1 MVKKIKSAKTTKKK
15 AKIHKTKTHNLSDT
29 TFGPKKFIKKYP
41 GFIIAL
47 IFSIILILLLL
58 STIEINDPD
67 YESKLMYAEQM
78 HAENIIF
85 VEETLLTL
93 EAELDGD
100 YEDTLEDDYIVSI
113 ISDIEWFAVIET
125 QIYSSQ
131 PTKDVFVK
139 EIAVAAFRN
148 RLIEIN
154 EQFTFDMIGF
164 EPEYT
169 ISSALTKEPI
179 QNFISEEDLVEVF
192 EDNQADKELF
202 MNTLNFIVQSYF
214 EEKKNLIRNSS
225 STDRQFV
232 EAKKLTLFSY

>member
-1 MVKKIKSAKTTKKK
+1 
-15 AKIHKTKTHNLSDT
+15 
-29 TFGPKKFIKKYP
+29 
-41 GFIIAL
+41 
-47 IFSIILILLLL
+47 
-58 STIEINDPD
+58 
-67 YESKLMYAEQM
+67 
-78 HAENIIF
+78 
-85 VEETLLTL
+85 
-93 EAELDGD
+93 
-100 YEDTLEDDYIVSI
+100 
-113 ISDIEWFAVIET
+113 
-125 QIYSSQ
+125 
-131 PTKDVFVK
+131 
-139 EIAVAAFRN
+139 
-148 RLIEIN
+148 
-154 EQFTFDMIGF
+154 MIGF